1 MKTVSKILIF
11 LVMIFTLS
19 SCAANRKLAAKKKH
33 AKKEALPKDT
43 VFIKTTIDC
52 PDAVFSKDTANQ
64 YGKVNVNIS
73 DGDLNVEFNCDACAH
88 ELDSVYHEYNL
99 LNDLFNEQLNKPVVY
114 KIKNSFNE
122 TTKNSN
128 NSTEI
133 TKLKNA
139 IQIRDSKLDS
149 VSFKNIALQGKVK
162 ELEKELTKNKNSNSG
177 SGTNSAKSGNTTNK
191 APWYVWL
198 IVFICGWIFGRVFP
212 MIIKKIFPALNIF
225 SFIKNRFV

>member
-1 MKTVSKILIF
+1 
-11 LVMIFTLS
+11 MIFSLS
-19 SCAANRKLAAKKKH
+19 SCAANRKLSAKKKH

-52 PDAVFSKDTANQ
+52 PDVEFSKDTSNKH
-64 YGKVNVNIS
+64 GNVNVNIS
-73 DGDLNVEFNCDACAH
+73 DGNLNVEFNCDACAN
-88 ELDSVYHEYNL
+88 ELDSIYQQFNL
-99 LNDLFNEQLNKPVVY
+99 LNDLFDEELNKPVVY

-128 NSTEI
+128 NSSEV

-149 VSFKNIALQGKVK
+149 VSFENIALHGKVK
-162 ELEKELTKNKNSNSG
+162 DLEKEITKNKNSNTGAG
-177 SGTNSAKSGNTTNK
+177 SNSNKSGNTTNK
-191 APWYVWL
+191 APFIAWI

-212 MIIKKIFPALNIF
+212 MLVKRFVPGLNII